1 MSHWWANGN
10 KNEALKKRIHPI
22 ILLMKTYLRLVFC
35 SVAALRACKELSLRR
50 DYNGTLSGHS
60 DRVWQYF
67 SMPFLPS
74 HWHFIKW
81 CPVNFKLSRFHT
93 GLDGL
98 RLKDMYNGVAKID
111 QRVTEWQRTRK
122 WILVHF
128 LVRRTLSN
136 YTLYPFNLALFM
148 KIGLSVC
155 WHQMKKKQPIW
166 IFTTPIF
173 CSDRGLLKYCK
184 TTAGCLQQKIR
195 RLLGFRLIII
205 TAINKKCQWNWN
217 PIVSFR
223 KNPMDS
229 GSFKYSPLDLTDPNW
244 PWV

>member
-1 MSHWWANGN
+1 MSHWSANEN
-10 KNEALKKRIHPI
+10 KNVTLNNKIRPI
-22 ILLMKTYLRLVFC
+22 ILLMRTYLRLVFC

-50 DYNGTLSGHS
+50 DYNGTLSGRS
-60 DRVWQYF
+60 DRVWQHF

-98 RLKDMYNGVAKID
+98 RLKDMYNGVAKIE

-136 YTLYPFNLALFM
+136 CTLYPFNLVLFM

-155 WHQMKKKQPIW
+155 WHQIKKTVHLNLHNTNI
-166 IFTTPIF
+166 
-173 CSDRGLLKYCK
+173 LLWLWLIKI
-184 TTAGCLQQKIR
+184 LQNNSWLFATK
-195 RLLGFRLIII
+195 
-205 TAINKKCQWNWN
+205 NKETLR
-217 PIVSFR
+217 F
-223 KNPMDS
+223 
-229 GSFKYSPLDLTDPNW
+229 
-244 PWV
+244 